1 MKSGTIESIFRQ
13 IKNRVVTSFLQ
24 HGGAGC
30 KGKRI
35 VGHSERDV
43 GGYFE
48 PVLGNKYSYSIRD
61 NYILISG
68 KKHVLPDEVKENRYK
83 RSCEG

>member
-13 IKNRVVTSFLQ
+13 IKKQSGYEFFYNTAVLDV
-24 HGGAGC
+24 
-30 KGKRI
+30 KEI

-48 PVLGNKYSYSIRD
+48 PGA
-61 NYILISG
+61 G
-68 KKHVLPDEVKENRYK
+68 E
-83 RSCEG
+83 